1 MTTLAEGVR
10 QIRDGNLGHRIAH
23 AQRDEFQPV
32 CEAFNEMADRL
43 RASVEQSRREEE
55 GRKELLASISHDVR
69 SPLTSIRA
77 YVEGLLD
84 GTIDMI
90 ATDHA
95 PHTAEEKSGGLERSL
110 MGVVGLETAF
120 PALYTGLVEPGI
132 LPLEKLIALLA
143 DKPRARFGLSARQ
156 DVCIWDLAADY
167 EIDPAEFLSRG
178 RSTPFAGMRVRGSC
192 LMTIYGGKVVWR
204 KN

>member
-43 RASVEQSRREEE
+43 RASVEQSQREEE

-77 YVEGLLD
+77 YIEGLLD
-84 GTIDMI
+84 GI
-90 ATDHA
+90 ADA
-95 PHTAEEKSGGLERSL
+95 PEKRPLRRRTRAAGCAPSAG
-110 MGVVGLETAF
+110 AF
-120 PALYTGLVEPGI
+120 RRT
-132 LPLEKLIALLA
+132 
-143 DKPRARFGLSARQ
+143 RT
-156 DVCIWDLAADY
+156 
-167 EIDPAEFLSRG
+167 SR
-178 RSTPFAGMRVRGSC
+178 RTPPIFEAS
-192 LMTIYGGKVVWR
+192 
-204 KN
+204 